1 MENSSYISTLNKT
14 CNVYFRLN
22 IDIGMS
28 TGRQWPS
35 CQFFDLDLD
44 LDLDHTSVDDKQRH
58 CILCKV
64 SLKINSNVNPPFLIE
79 HALVSYK
86 MVAFNV
92 HFTSVLA
99 SCVR

>member
-1 MENSSYISTLNKT
+1 MENSSYISTSNKT

-28 TGRQWPS
+28 TGRQLA
-35 CQFFDLDLD
+35 FLLVLRFGFG

>member
-28 TGRQWPS
+28 TGHEWAFLLVFRLG
-35 CQFFDLDLD
+35 FFGP
-44 LDLDHTSVDDKQRH
+44 HTSVDDKHRQ

-86 MVAFNV
+86 IVAFNV